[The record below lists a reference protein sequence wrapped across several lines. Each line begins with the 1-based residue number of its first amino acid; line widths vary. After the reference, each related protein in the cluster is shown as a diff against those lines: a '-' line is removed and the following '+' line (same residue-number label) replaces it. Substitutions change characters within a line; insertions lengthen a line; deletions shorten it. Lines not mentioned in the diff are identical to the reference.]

1 MAQETLKITIT
12 ADNKEAVNNI
22 QQTITA
28 TNNLGNAFRNIP
40 NSGNQAAL
48 ALNNLS
54 RIAQDAPYGFIGISN
69 NINPMLESFERL
81 KTTTGST
88 AGALKAMASSL
99 AGPAGVGLAVGALTS
114 LIVAFGPK
122 ISNYIAQVSDAEL
135 AQRKM
140 NDTLAKATGS
150 AQAEADK
157 LVILS
162 GIVQNNTLSTKER
175 ESALNQLQNTYKGN
189 LDLQK
194 LDINDGARLQEVING
209 ITAAL
214 KRKALAQAFA
224 TLIAEEEAKKARLQ
238 LDNLAEMRDKVGAA
252 AAAWAFIKAALTS
265 ANGEMA
271 SLQYNTD
278 VTNQALNQH
287 QLEIDGVDKTLGVLN
302 TKYAAVIKEQITM
315 ADATTLSTSAIKGQ
329 DDEMK
334 QFVKDLEAYIKAEEA
349 ITRPSK
355 AERRKATIVETSNR
369 PEVPSKLDKNV
380 PAFYAQYYAEQA
392 DKAAKAQEEFNT
404 QMKIAGEL
412 TSVVAGGFNS
422 VFEAFVNGEDV
433 GKALEESFK
442 RIVIQLIEMV
452 AQALLFKLILSALGV
467 GATPLGGA
475 ALDSGISFGG
485 GNLLGN
491 FLLKG
496 SDLVLAT
503 QRSNSNLNL
512 RRGK

>member
-22 QQTITA
+22 QQTINA
-28 TNNLGNAFRNIP
+28 TNNLGNSFRNIP
-40 NSGNQAAL
+40 NAGNQAAL

-69 NINPMLESFERL
+69 NINPMLESFQRL
-81 KTTTGST
+81 QSTTGST
-88 AGALKAMASSL
+88 TSALKAMASSL

-140 NDTLAKATGS
+140 SDTLAKATGS

-194 LDINDGARLQEVING
+194 LDINDGARLQQVIDG

-252 AAAWAFIKAALTS
+252 AAAWTFIKAALGN
-265 ANGEMA
+265 ANGAMA

-278 VTNQALNQH
+278 ITNQALNQH
-287 QLEIDGVDKTLGVLN
+287 QQEIAGVDKTIGVLN
-302 TKYAAVIKEQITM
+302 AKYAAVIGEQIKM
-315 ADATTLSTSAIKGQ
+315 GDATTLSTSAIKAQ

-334 QFVKDLEAYIKAEEA
+334 QFVKDLEAYIKAEES
-349 ITRPSK
+349 ITRPSR
-355 AERRKATIVETSNR
+355 AERRKATIVESGNR
-369 PEVPSKLDKNV
+369 PEVPTKLDKTT
-380 PAFYAQYYAEQA
+380 PSFYGQYYAEQA
-392 DKAAKAQEEFNT
+392 DAAAKAQEQFNT
-404 QMKIAGEL
+404 QLKIAGEL
-412 TSVVAGGFNS
+412 TSVVASGFNS
-422 VFEAFVNGEDV
+422 VFEAFVNGENV
-433 GKALEESFK
+433 GAALEEAFK
-442 RIVIQLIEMV
+442 RIVIQLVEMV

-491 FLLKG
+491 FLLRG

-503 QRSNSNLNL
+503 QRANSNLNL
-512 RRGK
+512 RRGQ